1 MITNLINQQTDFT
14 VSMTTMVV
22 IIFAYYILATIVPVD
37 KIIGRFY
44 PLFGAL
50 LIFMSVG
57 LMTAIAFSS
66 EHQVLG
72 GFEISDMVKTSTRMT
87 CLCGQLCS

>member
-37 KIIGRFY
+37 K
-44 PLFGAL
+44 
-50 LIFMSVG
+50 
-57 LMTAIAFSS
+57 SS
-66 EHQVLG
+66 AV
-72 GFEISDMVKTSTRMT
+72 STPYLVRY
-87 CLCGQLCS
+87 